1 MENNKT
7 QKLVKASILTS
18 LIVVFAAASFYLP
31 LVGMI
36 TAIVIPIITALIYKT
51 SGRGL
56 TLVSFFS
63 TLLLLLILI
72 DPISAVSMTIV
83 YYSIGLGLMLVIGHQ
98 YRPLTKL
105 LVIAFFVALSLVIMM
120 TINLL
125 VITGMNLTQFME
137 FNLQLMK
144 DTMVE
149 VAAMYERMGVDTSE
163 NPAIAQTAEITVQG
177 MLLILPTVVA
187 IYALVSAYVIH
198 KVSEKVFK
206 PFGIILE
213 KLPKFNEIKSN
224 MIVVAATLFVAMAGV
239 FLVNLQVPQG
249 ESIMVL
255 GKSMF
260 DIAAGIGG
268 LSLISFYLTTKLK
281 INKFSRVLIM
291 YLVFSTPIFF
301 SIAIILGVV
310 DSAFD
315 FRNMNDDGLASI
327 IRRKMK
333 S

>member
-18 LIVVFAAASFYLP
+18 LIVIFAAASFYLP
-31 LVGMI
+31 LVGML
-36 TAIVIPIITALIYKT
+36 TAVVVPIITALIYRT
-51 SGRGL
+51 SGKGL
-56 TLVSFFS
+56 TLVSFFA
-63 TLLLLLILI
+63 TLLLLLILV
-72 DPISAVSMTIV
+72 DPISAVSMTVV
-83 YYSIGLGLMLVIGHQ
+83 YYSTGLGLMLVIGRQ
-98 YRPLTKL
+98 YKPLAKL
-105 LVIAFFVALSLVIMM
+105 LVMAFFVALSVVIMM

-125 VITGMNLTQFME
+125 VVTGMNLTQFME

-149 VAAMYERMGVDTSE
+149 VAAMYERMGVDTTG
-163 NPAIAQTAEITVQG
+163 NAAVTQTAETTVQG

-187 IYALVSAYVIH
+187 IYALASAYVIH

-224 MIVVAATLFVAMAGV
+224 MVLVAVTLFIAMAGV
-239 FLVNLQVPQG
+239 GMVKLKIPQG

-268 LSLISFYLTTKLK
+268 LSLISYYLTTKLK

-291 YLVFSTPIFF
+291 YLVFSTPVFF
-301 SIAIILGVV
+301 STAIILGVV

-315 FRNMNDDGLASI
+315 FRNMNDDGLAGI